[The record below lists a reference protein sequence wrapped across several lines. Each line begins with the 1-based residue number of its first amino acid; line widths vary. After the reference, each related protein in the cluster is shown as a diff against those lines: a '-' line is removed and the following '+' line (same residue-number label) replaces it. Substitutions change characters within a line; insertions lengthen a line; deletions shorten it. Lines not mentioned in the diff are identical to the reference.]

1 MFGEMQPFALHDIVV
16 VLISYL
22 VGGFTT
28 GYYLVKLREKVD
40 LRERGDGT
48 LGARN
53 VFRVMGPM
61 GFIIVSAVDT
71 FKGSL
76 VATLAHPLSSN
87 EYTVYVASAAVVA
100 GHIFPAH
107 LGFKGGKGVMTAT
120 GVLLVID
127 PILMA
132 ALVGLLLPVLAVLR
146 KLDISGLIIVAF
158 SPVIAFG
165 IGREGPILVLLVVL
179 AALVL
184 WAHRAVLR
192 EELFHPAS

>member
-132 ALVGLLLPVLAVLR
+132 ALVGLMLPVLAVLR